1 MGILS
6 DEEPSKVISIT
17 YIGQSFQVFAYIWPI
32 ILFLSSHLGP
42 SPRCM
47 CGFFLKWILPQAYGC
62 MSSLVMEWGRLPFQ
76 PPRSLPAHV
85 HTGKSSLTSRTGTLL
100 LYFGRAQLL
109 PLAFPWSV
117 WVRTKLEFHSTRQT
131 LGVQPRGHCL
141 LPQFQPGGLKTT
153 STFSEDWL
161 TSFRFT
167 LLP

>member
-47 CGFFLKWILPQAYGC
+47 CGFFLKWILPQAYRC

-85 HTGKSSLTSRTGTLL
+85 QTGKSFLTSRAGTLSL
-100 LYFGRAQLL
+100 WFSRAQLL
-109 PLAFPWSV
+109 PLALSLELLGKNKSSV
-117 WVRTKLEFHSTRQT
+117 LLHLTNTR
-131 LGVQPRGHCL
+131 CL
-141 LPQFQPGGLKTT
+141 AQRHIVSYLRMI
-153 STFSEDWL
+153 
-161 TSFRFT
+161 SFV
-167 LLP
+167 